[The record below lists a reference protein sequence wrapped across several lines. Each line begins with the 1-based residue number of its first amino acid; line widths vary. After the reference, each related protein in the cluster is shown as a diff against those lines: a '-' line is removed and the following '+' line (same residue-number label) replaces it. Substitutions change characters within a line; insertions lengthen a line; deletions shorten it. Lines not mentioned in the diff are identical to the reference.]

1 LKANPF
7 TPDWATYFEERV
19 GFKMQNPLRDKK
31 RLIHLW
37 LEQERRCPV
46 CNQLITLNSGWHLHR
61 IIRRVDGGGN
71 GSNNLI
77 MRHPNYHNQIHAA
90 GLKVVKSVRENGL

>member
-1 LKANPF
+1 
-7 TPDWATYFEERV
+7 
-19 GFKMQNPLRDKK
+19 MQNPLRDKK
-31 RLIHLW
+31 RLIYLW

-90 GLKVVKSVRENGL
+90 GLKVVKPVRENRL